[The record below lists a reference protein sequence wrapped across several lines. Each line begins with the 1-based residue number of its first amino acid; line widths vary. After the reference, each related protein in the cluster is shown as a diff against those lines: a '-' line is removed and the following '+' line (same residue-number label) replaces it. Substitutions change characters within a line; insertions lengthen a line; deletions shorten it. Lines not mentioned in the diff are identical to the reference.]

1 MKIEKF
7 KEWEYS
13 SQVRIELQDK
23 RIERLNDET
32 YLKKTVIKMIPC
44 KFWEKIKLMNLEIE
58 NIDSS
63 VNERKNFKAE
73 RKLGDTYIVYS

>member
-1 MKIEKF
+1 
-7 KEWEYS
+7 
-13 SQVRIELQDK
+13 
-23 RIERLNDET
+23 
-32 YLKKTVIKMIPC
+32 MIPC